1 MGQFYISNDNE
12 NDVQR
17 CNESLRSEASIV
29 ITGLTVEGQHLKAFQ
44 GTVQSID
51 GDPKRGWGKRY
62 KVTIR

>member
-12 NDVQR
+12 NDVRR
-17 CNESLRSEASIV
+17 CNESLRTTAPIV
-29 ITGLTVEGQHLKAFQ
+29 ITGLTLEGLHLKAFQ
-44 GTVQSID
+44 GIVQSID